1 MHSDKE
7 ILLHLDNID
16 IIIKTWYS
24 AEAYV
29 NVTTF
34 TFTVTVLEI
43 CQSQEVK
50 LQGRELQKWFN

>member
-29 NVTTF
+29 NVTTSPLL
-34 TFTVTVLEI
+34 LEI